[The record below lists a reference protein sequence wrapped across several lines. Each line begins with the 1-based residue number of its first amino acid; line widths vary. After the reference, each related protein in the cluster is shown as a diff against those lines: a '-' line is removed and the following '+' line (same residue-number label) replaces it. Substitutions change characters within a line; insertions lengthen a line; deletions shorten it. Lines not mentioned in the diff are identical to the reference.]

1 MFIKINN
8 VEQEDELKVV
18 YSQIKEQF
26 GEVPLNFE
34 LIGSIDVNI
43 LKDFL
48 SYSSKLSNYK
58 NINNDYFVFLRLFIA
73 NQENFKYCI
82 TFNSKLL
89 QSRGYKDITINSSKI
104 DLLKLPLDERHKLLA
119 KKSIKAIFDSENFNQ
134 IDFNELYKVG
144 WTDKEIFYSIEHVGF
159 MLRNGRILRAYSVKL

>member
-8 VEQEDELKVV
+8 VEQEDELKVI

-26 GEVPLNFE
+26 GEVPPNFE

-48 SYSSKLSNYK
+48 SYSSKLSSFE
-58 NINNDYFVFLRLFIA
+58 NINHDYFAFLRLFIA
-73 NQENFKYCI
+73 SQENFKYCLK
-82 TFNSKLL
+82 FNSKLL
-89 QSRGYKDITINSSKI
+89 QSRGYEDVVIDSSKI
-104 DLLKLPLDERHKLLA
+104 DLAELPFCEKHKVLA
-119 KKSIKAIFDSENFNQ
+119 IKSIKAIFDSENFNQ
-134 IDFNELYKVG
+134 SDFNELYKIG
-144 WTDKEIFYSIEHVGF
+144 WKDKEIFYSIEHVGF